1 MLTQV
6 TVPPV
11 IVKPVTV
18 CLMGNQYVAHS
29 SEPERPLRERV
40 FYAFVRFGP
49 AWVRYLQATV
59 GLDGVSPAGVRLLS
73 ALRHHPHPP
82 IMRDLVDDL
91 GTTARAITGLVDT
104 LEHEGLVRR
113 ARHPRDRRATLI
125 TLTSKGE
132 RVVDRV
138 GREHVER
145 ASTLFDVLSAQD
157 QADLVRILGLLSDE
171 LAARGQT

>member
-1 MLTQV
+1 M
-6 TVPPV
+6 
-11 IVKPVTV
+11 
-18 CLMGNQYVAHS
+18 
-29 SEPERPLRERV
+29 
-40 FYAFVRFGP
+40 
-49 AWVRYLQATV
+49 RYLQATV

-171 LAARGQT
+171 LAARGQTGQQQEPALRSAPIDNS